1 MKIIYKNNEEF
12 SDFYLFKKFI
22 LRFKNNI
29 WLIIWLNL
37 EFLGF

>member
-1 MKIIYKNNEEF
+1 MKIIYKNNKEF
-12 SDFYLFKKFI
+12 SDFNLSKKFI

-37 EFLGF
+37 EFLAF